1 MEEKEIFKQAK
12 KDWEE
17 LKKLYEIDGTTEYGI
32 VKGFVRNGE
41 LEEFVSV
48 NMGSGNTL
56 VFKSISD
63 VDKNIEK

>member
-12 KDWEE
+12 LDWEE
-17 LKKLYEIDGTTEYGI
+17 LKKLHKEKGVTEYGI

-48 NMGSGNTL
+48 NMGNGNTL
-56 VFKSISD
+56 VFKSIEALEFNL
-63 VDKNIEK
+63 K

>member
-12 KDWEE
+12 LDWEE
-17 LKKLYEIDGTTEYGI
+17 LKKLHKEKGITEYGI

-48 NMGSGNTL
+48 NMGNGNTL
-56 VFKSISD
+56 IFKSISD
-63 VDKNIEK
+63 VDKNI